1 MHEPL
6 EADSLLENMKTT
18 YDKFEPNKTSVMERS
33 LERLF
38 GDVSKGKGMPIV
50 QMISKIFGSPILSRV
65 FYSKWGST
73 DA

>member
-6 EADSLLENMKTT
+6 EADSILESMKTT

-38 GDVSKGKGMPIV
+38 GEVSKGELYLK
-50 QMISKIFGSPILSRV
+50 LD
-65 FYSKWGST
+65 T
-73 DA
+73 L